1 MFDDASPGPW
11 LVKGNVIYRI
21 DKLKGG
27 AEKKT
32 EIARF
37 RVFHIQGKTKL
48 KGVSI
53 EEAHDNAALVANAVN
68 LRSKMDTFLAAVE
81 TVATFE
87 AGNKELASTAK
98 KLRDEFFAKE

>member
-1 MFDDASPGPW
+1 MFNDASPGQW
-11 LVKGNVIYRI
+11 LVEGNVIYRI
-21 DKLKGG
+21 DKVKGG
-27 AEKKT
+27 REKKT

-68 LRSKMDTFLAAVE
+68 LRLKAEQFLKDVFDETKWDAA
-81 TVATFE
+81 
-87 AGNKELASTAK
+87 NKELSKEAQ

>member
-53 EEAHDNAALVANAVN
+53 EEAHDNAALVTNAVN
-68 LRSKMDTFLAAVE
+68 LRLKMETFLKL
-81 TVATFE
+81 VAGR
-87 AGNKELASTAK
+87 ANPRLANEAK
-98 KLRDEFFAKE
+98 KLRDECFAKE

>member
-1 MFDDASPGPW
+1 MFNDASPGPW

-48 KGVSI
+48 EGVSI
-53 EEAHDNAALVANAVN
+53 EEAHDNAALVTDAVN
-68 LRSKMDTFLAAVE
+68 LRLKVE
-81 TVATFE
+81 DFITSVIEGVSDATMVK
-87 AGNKELASTAK
+87 AAK